1 MTVDWILLGL
11 RILAPLL
18 LYLFLGLTIY
28 QLLRDRRAEQVPNAF
43 LHRLDTLDAWLPL
56 ALDTSLGREPDNT
69 FVLESE
75 FISAHHATLAY
86 QDGAWWIADLGSTN
100 GTCLNEIPICTPM
113 PLDYGD
119 IVSLG
124 DIQFR
129 LERRYK

>member
-18 LYLFLGLTIY
+18 LYLFLGLNIY
-28 QLLRDRRAEQVPNAF
+28 QLLRGWRAEQIPNAF
-43 LHRLDTLDAWLPL
+43 LHRLDELEAWLPL
-56 ALDTSLGREPDNT
+56 APDTSLGREPDNT

-75 FISAHHATLAY
+75 FISAHHATLTY
-86 QDGAWWIADLGSTN
+86 QDRAWWIADLGSTN
-100 GTCLNEIPICTPM
+100 GTCLNEIPIYVPM

-129 LERRYK
+129 LERRHK